1 MGTAAHIAIKTGE
14 DEYRLIYCHYD
25 GYPSHLGKLLVERFR
40 SVAAVTALI
49 DGGDVMAVQKDG
61 ATLPLVGGNEAVT
74 MNEQELLARR
84 LALFKYVFDPKQGAW
99 TLTWLET
106 QTVKQDEDTAR
117 TTSAWRTETAESWPA

>member
-49 DGGDVMAVQKDG
+49 DGGDVMAVHD
-61 ATLPLVGGNEAVT
+61 LHS
-74 MNEQELLARR
+74 
-84 LALFKYVFDPKQGAW
+84 
-99 TLTWLET
+99 LES
-106 QTVKQDEDTAR
+106 QYHSLRWCHDDVMVM
-117 TTSAWRTETAESWPA
+117 SW